1 MPLSCVTGPAVLNS
15 AALAMWDW
23 MMGLSRVA
31 EPLARPAPT
40 EMKRCQ
46 KQGSGRALLC
56 ERLTPASESQTDC
69 PGCATLLACFISA
82 V

>member
-40 EMKRCQ
+40 E
-46 KQGSGRALLC
+46 
-56 ERLTPASESQTDC
+56 
-69 PGCATLLACFISA
+69 
-82 V
+82 